1 MRVKIVSKRKHL
13 SNKNLPLRTNILLPF
28 LVYMFFDFYTLPM
41 WGFAIYMTLWVI
53 AFIVVLITNISAEQ
67 VELKD

>member
-1 MRVKIVSKRKHL
+1 MSRKHL
-13 SNKNLPLRTNILLPF
+13 SRKNLPLHISILTPF
-28 LVYMFFDFYTLPM
+28 FVYMFFDFYTLPM

-53 AFIVVLITNISAEQ
+53 SFIAVVITNLTAKE

>member
-1 MRVKIVSKRKHL
+1 
-13 SNKNLPLRTNILLPF
+13 
-28 LVYMFFDFYTLPM
+28 MFFDFYALPM

-53 AFIVVLITNISAEQ
+53 AFIVVLIANLSAEQ

>member
-1 MRVKIVSKRKHL
+1 MKRKHL
-13 SNKNLPLRTNILLPF
+13 SNKNLPLRASFIIPF
-28 LVYMFFDFYTLPM
+28 LVFMFFDFYTLPM

-53 AFIVVLITNISAEQ
+53 GFIIVLVANLSAEQ